1 MRSYQLVCA
10 RFRLRPH
17 SSVPRPL
24 LPSFLLDRLGFLPAS
39 FGRARA
45 ARRMRAVLKR
55 SANGVNARIS
65 RDRTGLS
72 APFRNAPRLLRP
84 FNACFENRLFAC
96 RPFEF
101 RGNEIVV
108 RMPLIVSKYI

>member
-10 RFRLRPH
+10 RFRLSGH
-17 SSVPRPL
+17 SFVPRPAR
-24 LPSFLLDRLGFLPAS
+24 SSLLDRLAPRRGFLPAS

-55 SANGVNARIS
+55 STNGVNARIS
-65 RDRTGLS
+65 RDQIGLS

-84 FNACFENRLFAC
+84 FNARFENRA
-96 RPFEF
+96 PFRVASF
-101 RGNEIVV
+101 
-108 RMPLIVSKYI
+108 